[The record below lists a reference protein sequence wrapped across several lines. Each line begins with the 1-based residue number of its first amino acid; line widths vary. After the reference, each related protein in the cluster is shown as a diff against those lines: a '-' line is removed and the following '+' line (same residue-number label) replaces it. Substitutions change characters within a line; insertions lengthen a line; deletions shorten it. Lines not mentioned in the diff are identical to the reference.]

1 MCLHIKKCSARVWAY
16 GIKSPKGGICP
27 PENKPKTLV
36 MSKRNAPP
44 SQPPRRP
51 LIKQH
56 SWSPDA
62 DREEAWL
69 RRKGK
74 RQSDRLGRSKSVTDE
89 DLEELR
95 GCIELGFG
103 FEPDS
108 QDLDPRLNE
117 TLPALGLYCA
127 VNKQYSSRLSRTS
140 SLSSIASEGDVSN
153 SSTTIV
159 DQGMWWNVLFVCLLE
174 LWSETPFICLAG
186 DDPETMKLRL
196 KQWAQVV
203 ACSVRQFAG
212 EPNWCNNNHD

>member
-1 MCLHIKKCSARVWAY
+1 
-16 GIKSPKGGICP
+16 
-27 PENKPKTLV
+27 
-36 MSKRNAPP
+36 MSKRNATL
-44 SQPPRRP
+44 SQPPPRP

-69 RRKGK
+69 RKKGK
-74 RQSDRLGRSKSVTDE
+74 RPSGRLGRSKSVTDE
-89 DLEELR
+89 DLEELK

-108 QDLDPRLNE
+108 PELDPRLSE

-127 VNKQYSSRLSRTS
+127 VNKQYRSGLSRTS
-140 SLSSIASEGDVSN
+140 SLSSVVSEGEVSN

-159 DQGMWWNVLFVCLLE
+159 DQ
-174 LWSETPFICLAG
+174 G

-203 ACSVRQFAG
+203 ACSVRQFSG
-212 EPNWCNNNHD
+212 EPNLMLNNNNNNNDD

>member
-1 MCLHIKKCSARVWAY
+1 
-16 GIKSPKGGICP
+16 
-27 PENKPKTLV
+27 
-36 MSKRNAPP
+36 MSKRNAAP
-44 SQPPRRP
+44 SQPPPRP
-51 LIKQH
+51 LVKQH

-69 RRKGK
+69 RKKGK
-74 RQSDRLGRSKSVTDE
+74 KPSGRLGRSKSVTDE
-89 DLEELR
+89 DLEELK

-108 QDLDPRLNE
+108 PDLDPRLSE

-140 SLSSIASEGDVSN
+140 SLSSIASEGENSN

-159 DQGMWWNVLFVCLLE
+159 DQ
-174 LWSETPFICLAG
+174 G

-203 ACSVRQFAG
+203 ACSVRQFSG
-212 EPNWCNNNHD
+212 EPN

>member
-1 MCLHIKKCSARVWAY
+1 
-16 GIKSPKGGICP
+16 
-27 PENKPKTLV
+27 

-44 SQPPRRP
+44 SQPPPRP

-74 RQSDRLGRSKSVTDE
+74 RQSDRIGRSKSVTDE

-159 DQGMWWNVLFVCLLE
+159 DQGMWWNVLFVCLFVRVVIWNSFL
-174 LWSETPFICLAG
+174 LRRWWSG
-186 DDPETMKLRL
+186 DDEAEVEAMGSGGCLFGAAILRRTKLM
-196 KQWAQVV
+196 
-203 ACSVRQFAG
+203 
-212 EPNWCNNNHD
+212 